1 MFINHASALPAL
13 ILHPELLGEFFG
25 LRAAQHMGWM
35 AQLVGAAEQGLHLLI
50 RAGAGKASPHV
61 ERRGIKST
69 GGVGFGIP
77 M

>member
-1 MFINHASALPAL
+1 M
-13 ILHPELLGEFFG
+13 
-25 LRAAQHMGWM
+25 WM

-50 RAGAGKASPHV
+50 RAGTGKASPHV
-61 ERRGIKST
+61 ERRGRKSI